1 MHVDIINRH
10 NMKRI
15 AFILL
20 SLSLVFLA
28 CSKETAIELV
38 SVSDTGCGIATR
50 SGDDTVSQLILE
62 YSADGLVVTRTNV
75 EMNCSVKTGGIG
87 CNVSSEGSSIF
98 CEAYEKDGKSLR
110 CTCPVEKITSVI
122 KGLRLGK
129 EYIFFF
135 VCDGTFSP
143 ISFTYSKDFKLVLD
157 AGLYKRGEE

>member
-1 MHVDIINRH
+1 
-10 NMKRI
+10 MKRI

-28 CSKETAIELV
+28 CTKESAIELV
-38 SVSDTGCGIATR
+38 SVSDTGCGKESPVTR
-50 SGDDTVSQLILE
+50 SGDGAVSQLILE
-62 YSADGLVVTRTNV
+62 YSAEGLVITRTNV

-87 CNVSSEGSSIF
+87 CNVSSNGNNIY

-157 AGLYKRGEE
+157 AGLYKSEEE